1 MNQAELDVVIEK
13 HEKWL
18 RDGYGERANLSYAD
32 LRRADLSGANLRRA
46 NLRGANLSY
55 ANLSYADL
63 RRADLSGANL
73 SGANLSYANLSYANL
88 SYADLRRADLSG
100 ANLRGANLSYAN
112 LSYADLRRADLSG
125 ANLRGA
131 NLSGANLSYANLN
144 WINWRDVVSLTVIAV
159 QINTTRKNNQITYI
173 KELEIWTTGCFQGT
187 LEELK
192 DSIEQT
198 HASNDFLK
206 RRYYRAINYI
216 LTEADF
222 EEDLEEENNEI

>member
-1 MNQAELDVVIEK
+1 
-13 HEKWL
+13 
-18 RDGYGERANLSYAD
+18 GER
-32 LRRADLSGANLRRA
+32 
-46 NLRGANLSY
+46 
-55 ANLSYADL
+55 
-63 RRADLSGANL
+63 
-73 SGANLSYANLSYANL
+73 ANL

-125 ANLRGA
+125 ANLRRA
-131 NLSGANLSYANLN
+131 NLSGANLRGANLSYANLSYADLN

>member
-46 NLRGANLSY
+46 NL
-55 ANLSYADL
+55 
-63 RRADLSGANL
+63 

-100 ANLRGANLSYAN
+100 ANLRGANLSGANLSYAN

-131 NLSGANLSYANLN
+131 NLSGANLSYADLN

>member
-18 RDGYGERANLSYAD
+18 RDGYGERANL
-32 LRRADLSGANLRRA
+32 
-46 NLRGANLSY
+46 RGANLSY
-55 ANLSYADL
+55 A
-63 RRADLSGANL
+63 DLSCANL
-73 SGANLSYANLSYANL
+73 
-88 SYADLRRADLSG
+88 RG
-100 ANLRGANLSYAN
+100 ANLRGANLSYADLSCAN
-112 LSYADLRRADLSG
+112 LRGANLSGADLSYANLRGANLRGANLSYADLSCANLRGANLSGADLSYADLRRADL
-125 ANLRGA
+125 
-131 NLSGANLSYANLN
+131 N
-144 WINWRDVVSLTVIAV
+144 WINWRDVVGLTVIAV

>member
-32 LRRADLSGANLRRA
+32 LRRADLSGANLR
-46 NLRGANLSY
+46 G
-55 ANLSYADL
+55 
-63 RRADLSGANL
+63 
-73 SGANLSYANLSYANL
+73 ANL

-100 ANLRGANLSYAN
+100 ANLRGANLRRAN
-112 LSYADLRRADLSG
+112 LSYADLSYADLSC
-125 ANLRGA
+125 ANLRV
-131 NLSGANLSYANLN
+131 ANLSYADLSYANLRRADLN

>member
-1 MNQAELDVVIEK
+1 QAELDVVIEK

-32 LRRADLSGANLRRA
+32 LRR
-46 NLRGANLSY
+46 
-55 ANLSYADL
+55 
-63 RRADLSGANL
+63 
-73 SGANLSYANLSYANL
+73 
-88 SYADLRRADLSG
+88 ADLRRADLSG

-125 ANLRGA
+125 ANLRRANLRGA
-131 NLSGANLSYANLN
+131 NLSGANLRGANLNYADLNGADLRGANLN
-144 WINWRDVVSLTVIAV
+144 WINWRDVVGLTVIAV

-192 DSIEQT
+192 TSIENT
-198 HASNDFLK
+198 HKDNEKLK
-206 RRYYRAINYI
+206 AKYYRVIDFI
-216 LTEADF
+216 LQEA
-222 EEDLEEENNEI
+222 E

>member
-18 RDGYGERANLSYAD
+18 RDGYGERANLSYA
-32 LRRADLSGANLRRA
+32 
-46 NLRGANLSY
+46 
-55 ANLSYADL
+55 NLSYADL
-63 RRADLSGANL
+63 SCANL
-73 SGANLSYANLSYANL
+73 
-88 SYADLRRADLSG
+88 RG
-100 ANLRGANLSYAN
+100 ANLRGANLSYADLSCAN
-112 LSYADLRRADLSG
+112 LRVADLSYANLRVANLSYADLSYANLRVANLSYADLSYANLRGANLSGADLSYADLRRADL
-125 ANLRGA
+125 
-131 NLSGANLSYANLN
+131 N
-144 WINWRDVVSLTVIAV
+144 WINWRDVVGLTVIAV

-173 KELEIWTTGCFQGT
+173 KDLEIWTTGCFQGT

>member
-18 RDGYGERANLSYAD
+18 RDGYGER
-32 LRRADLSGANLRRA
+32 
-46 NLRGANLSY
+46 
-55 ANLSYADL
+55 
-63 RRADLSGANL
+63 
-73 SGANLSYANLSYANL
+73 ANL

-125 ANLRGA
+125 ANLRRANLRRANLSGANLRGA
-131 NLSGANLSYANLN
+131 NLSGANLSYADLN

>member
-18 RDGYGERANLSYAD
+18 RDGHGERANLSGAD
-32 LRRADLSGANLRRA
+32 LSYADLSGADLNGANLNGANLNGADLSYANLNGADLSYANLRRA
-46 NLRGANLSY
+46 NLSY
-55 ANLSYADL
+55 ANL
-63 RRADLSGANL
+63 RR
-73 SGANLSYANLSYANL
+73 
-88 SYADLRRADLSG
+88 
-100 ANLRGANLSYAN
+100 
-112 LSYADLRRADLSG
+112 
-125 ANLRGA
+125 
-131 NLSGANLSYANLN
+131 ANLSYANLN
-144 WINWRDVVSLTVIAV
+144 WINWRDVVGLTVIAV

>member
-32 LRRADLSGANLRRA
+32 LRRADLSGANLR
-46 NLRGANLSY
+46 G
-55 ANLSYADL
+55 
-63 RRADLSGANL
+63 
-73 SGANLSYANLSYANL
+73 ANL

-100 ANLRGANLSYAN
+100 ANLRGANLSYADLRRADLSGANLRGANLRRAN

-125 ANLRGA
+125 ANLRV
-131 NLSGANLSYANLN
+131 ANLSYADLSYANLRRADLN
-144 WINWRDVVSLTVIAV
+144 WINWRDVVGLTVIAV

-173 KELEIWTTGCFQGT
+173 KDLEIWTTGCFQGT

>member
-32 LRRADLSGANLRRA
+32 LRRADLSGANL
-46 NLRGANLSY
+46 S
-55 ANLSYADL
+55 
-63 RRADLSGANL
+63 
-73 SGANLSYANLSYANL
+73 
-88 SYADLRRADLSG
+88 
-100 ANLRGANLSYAN
+100 GANLSYAN

-125 ANLRGA
+125 ANLRRSNLRCANLSGANLRGA
-131 NLSGANLSYANLN
+131 NLSGANLSYADLSGANLSYADLN

>member
-18 RDGYGERANLSYAD
+18 RDGHGERADLSYAN
-32 LRRADLSGANLRRA
+32 LRRADLSYADLSGADLNGANL
-46 NLRGANLSY
+46 NGADLSY
-55 ANLSYADL
+55 ANL
-63 RRADLSGANL
+63 RRADLSYADLSGADLNGANL
-73 SGANLSYANLSYANL
+73 NGVNLNGADLSYANLNG
-88 SYADLRRADLSG
+88 AD
-100 ANLRGANLSYAN
+100 LSYAN
-112 LSYADLRRADLSG
+112 LRR
-125 ANLRGA
+125 
-131 NLSGANLSYANLN
+131 ANLSYANLN
-144 WINWRDVVSLTVIAV
+144 WINWRDVVGLTVIAV

>member
-1 MNQAELDVVIEK
+1 MKQEELDIILEN
-13 HEKWL
+13 HGKWL
-18 RDGYGERANLSYAD
+18 LNEGGERANLSNIDLKNTNLRFANLRLAYLRGADLSNANLRGANLRHAD
-32 LRRADLSGANLRRA
+32 LRRAD
-46 NLRGANLSY
+46 LSY

-63 RRADLSGANL
+63 
-73 SGANLSYANLSYANL
+73 SYAN
-88 SYADLRRADLSG
+88 LRRADLS
-100 ANLRGANLSYAN
+100 
-112 LSYADLRRADLSG
+112 YAD
-125 ANLRGA
+125 
-131 NLSGANLSYANLN
+131 LN
-144 WINWRDVVSLTVIAV
+144 WINWRDVVGLTVIAV

>member
-1 MNQAELDVVIEK
+1 MKQEELDIILEN
-13 HEKWL
+13 HGKWL
-18 RDGYGERANLSYAD
+18 LNEGGERANLSNID
-32 LRRADLSGANLRRA
+32 LKNTNLRFANLR
-46 NLRGANLSY
+46 
-55 ANLSYADL
+55 
-63 RRADLSGANL
+63 
-73 SGANLSYANLSYANL
+73 GANLSYANLSYANL

-100 ANLRGANLSYAN
+100 ANLRRANLRGANLRGANLRGANLSYAN
-112 LSYADLRRADLSG
+112 LSYANLSG

-131 NLSGANLSYANLN
+131 NLSGANLRGANLRGANLN

>member
-18 RDGYGERANLSYAD
+18 RDGYGERANLSYANLSYAD
-32 LRRADLSGANLRRA
+32 LSGANLRGADLSGANLRRA
-46 NLRGANLSY
+46 NLRGANLSGANLRRANLRG
-55 ANLSYADL
+55 ANLSGANL
-63 RRADLSGANL
+63 RGANLSGANLRGANLSGANL
-73 SGANLSYANLSYANL
+73 SGANLS
-88 SYADLRRADLSG
+88 
-100 ANLRGANLSYAN
+100 
-112 LSYADLRRADLSG
+112 
-125 ANLRGA
+125 GA

>member
-18 RDGYGERANLSYAD
+18 RDGYGERANLSYAN
-32 LRRADLSGANLRRA
+32 LSYADLSYAD
-46 NLRGANLSY
+46 LSY

-63 RRADLSGANL
+63 
-73 SGANLSYANLSYANL
+73 SYADLSYANL
-88 SYADLRRADLSG
+88 SYADLSYADLSC
-100 ANLRGANLSYAN
+100 ANLRVAN
-112 LSYADLRRADLSG
+112 LSYADLSY
-125 ANLRGA
+125 ANLRG
-131 NLSGANLSYANLN
+131 ANLN
-144 WINWRDVVSLTVIAV
+144 WINWRDVVGLTVIAV

-173 KELEIWTTGCFQGT
+173 KDLEIWTTGCFQGT

>member
-73 SGANLSYANLSYANL
+73 RGANLSYANLSYANL
-88 SYADLRRADLSG
+88 RR
-100 ANLRGANLSYAN
+100 
-112 LSYADLRRADLSG
+112 

-131 NLSGANLSYANLN
+131 NLSGANLIGANLSGANLSYADLN

>member
-18 RDGYGERANLSYAD
+18 RDGHGERADLSGADLNGANLNGADLNGADLNGANLNGADLSYANLRRAD
-32 LRRADLSGANLRRA
+32 LSYAGLSGANLRRADLSGADLNGA
-46 NLRGANLSY
+46 NLNGADLNGADLNGANLNGADLSY
-55 ANLSYADL
+55 ANL
-63 RRADLSGANL
+63 RRAD
-73 SGANLSYANLSYANL
+73 
-88 SYADLRRADLSG
+88 
-100 ANLRGANLSYAN
+100 
-112 LSYADLRRADLSG
+112 
-125 ANLRGA
+125 
-131 NLSGANLSYANLN
+131 LSYANLN

-173 KELEIWTTGCFQGT
+173 KDLEIWTTGCFQGT

>member
-18 RDGYGERANLSYAD
+18 RDGYGER
-32 LRRADLSGANLRRA
+32 
-46 NLRGANLSY
+46 
-55 ANLSYADL
+55 
-63 RRADLSGANL
+63 
-73 SGANLSYANLSYANL
+73 ANL

-125 ANLRGA
+125 ANLRRANLRGA
-131 NLSGANLSYANLN
+131 NLSGANLRGANLSYANLSYADLN

-222 EEDLEEENNEI
+222 EEDL

>member
-18 RDGYGERANLSYAD
+18 RDGHGERANLRRADLRRADLSYADLRGADLSYANLSYADLRRANLSYAD
-32 LRRADLSGANLRRA
+32 LRRADLSYADLNYADLNGADLNGADLRR
-46 NLRGANLSY
+46 

-63 RRADLSGANL
+63 N
-73 SGANLSYANLSYANL
+73 
-88 SYADLRRADLSG
+88 
-100 ANLRGANLSYAN
+100 
-112 LSYADLRRADLSG
+112 
-125 ANLRGA
+125 
-131 NLSGANLSYANLN
+131 GANLSYANLN

>member
-18 RDGYGERANLSYAD
+18 RDGYGERANLSYAN
-32 LRRADLSGANLRRA
+32 LSYADLSYAD
-46 NLRGANLSY
+46 LSY

-63 RRADLSGANL
+63 
-73 SGANLSYANLSYANL
+73 SYADLSYANL
-88 SYADLRRADLSG
+88 SYADLSYAD
-100 ANLRGANLSYAN
+100 LSYAN
-112 LSYADLRRADLSG
+112 LSYADLSYADLSCANLRVANLSYADLSY
-125 ANLRGA
+125 ANLRG
-131 NLSGANLSYANLN
+131 ANLN
-144 WINWRDVVSLTVIAV
+144 WINWRDVVGLTVIAV

-173 KELEIWTTGCFQGT
+173 KDLEIWTTGCFQGT

>member
-18 RDGYGERANLSYAD
+18 RDGHGERANLRRAD
-32 LRRADLSGANLRRA
+32 LRRADLS
-46 NLRGANLSY
+46 Y
-55 ANLSYADL
+55 
-63 RRADLSGANL
+63 ADLSGANL
-73 SGANLSYANLSYANL
+73 SGADLNYADLNGADLNGADLRRANL
-88 SYADLRRADLSG
+88 SYADL
-100 ANLRGANLSYAN
+100 N
-112 LSYADLRRADLSG
+112 
-125 ANLRGA
+125 
-131 NLSGANLSYANLN
+131 GANLSYANLN

>member
-73 SGANLSYANLSYANL
+73 RRANLRGANLRGANLRGANLSYANLSYANL
-88 SYADLRRADLSG
+88 SYAD
-100 ANLRGANLSYAN
+100 
-112 LSYADLRRADLSG
+112 
-125 ANLRGA
+125 
-131 NLSGANLSYANLN
+131 LN

>member
-32 LRRADLSGANLRRA
+32 LRRADLSGANLR
-46 NLRGANLSY
+46 
-55 ANLSYADL
+55 
-63 RRADLSGANL
+63 
-73 SGANLSYANLSYANL
+73 
-88 SYADLRRADLSG
+88 G

-125 ANLRGA
+125 ANLRRANLSGANLRGA
-131 NLSGANLSYANLN
+131 NLSGANLSYANLSGANLSYADLN

>member
-18 RDGYGERANLSYAD
+18 RDGHGERAD
-32 LRRADLSGANLRRA
+32 LNGADLSGANLRRA
-46 NLRGANLSY
+46 DLSGADLNGANLNGADLNGADLNGANLNGADLSY
-55 ANLSYADL
+55 ANL
-63 RRADLSGANL
+63 RRAD
-73 SGANLSYANLSYANL
+73 
-88 SYADLRRADLSG
+88 
-100 ANLRGANLSYAN
+100 
-112 LSYADLRRADLSG
+112 
-125 ANLRGA
+125 
-131 NLSGANLSYANLN
+131 LSYANLN

-173 KELEIWTTGCFQGT
+173 KDLEIWTTGCFQGT

>member
-32 LRRADLSGANLRRA
+32 LRRADLSGANLR
-46 NLRGANLSY
+46 
-55 ANLSYADL
+55 
-63 RRADLSGANL
+63 
-73 SGANLSYANLSYANL
+73 
-88 SYADLRRADLSG
+88 G

-112 LSYADLRRADLSG
+112 LSYADLSY
-125 ANLRGA
+125 
-131 NLSGANLSYANLN
+131 ANLSYADLSYANLSYADLN